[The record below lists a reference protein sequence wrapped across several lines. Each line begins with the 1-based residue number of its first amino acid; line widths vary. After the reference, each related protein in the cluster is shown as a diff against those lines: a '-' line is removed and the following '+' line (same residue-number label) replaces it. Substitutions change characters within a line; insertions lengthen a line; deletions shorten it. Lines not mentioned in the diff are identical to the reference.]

1 MKLFFTKLDSGLFKV
16 VSTLLGIAMIL
27 LTAIVFIQVIARYV
41 FHASLGGLE
50 ELPVY
55 LMMISVWLAAPFVA
69 KNDDHLKIELMDL
82 IIKSPFVLKIIA
94 TAVKLITTVVMCYF
108 AVISFEYV
116 ASTFQMG
123 DISPGLGIPMWILQ
137 GVVFLSAALMTLY
150 YAILFA
156 RDVKEV
162 VTWKS

>member
-1 MKLFFTKLDSGLFKV
+1 MREFFRKLDAGLFKG
-16 VSTLLGIAMIL
+16 VSFFLGLAMIC
-27 LTAIVFIQVIARYV
+27 LTAIVFVQVIARYV

-69 KNDDHLKIELMDL
+69 KNDDHLKIELLDT
-82 IIKSPFVLKIIA
+82 IIKSKFVLKIIA
-94 TAVKLITTVVMCYF
+94 AIVKVITTVVMCYF
-108 AVISFEYV
+108 AVIAFQYV

-150 YAILFA
+150 YAILSV
-156 RDVKEV
+156 RDFKEV
-162 VTWKS
+162 ATWKS